1 VKVHQPNWLVVPCV
15 ECKGEL
21 ERARGCSSSSSSLPL
36 PLSLS
41 LFPYFPLSPPLL
53 RRRRLFLLPLSS
65 GYHCHEEDDD
75 CDANGCDGESFAI
88 RTTYEY
94 DIV

>member
-1 VKVHQPNWLVVPCV
+1 MLSAKVSLN
-15 ECKGEL
+15 
-21 ERARGCSSSSSSLPL
+21 ARVAARLLLLLSLSL
-36 PLSLS
+36 FLS

>member
-1 VKVHQPNWLVVPCV
+1 VLSAKVSLN
-15 ECKGEL
+15 
-21 ERARGCSSSSSSLPL
+21 ARVAARLLLLLSLS
-36 PLSLS
+36 LSLS

-65 GYHCHEEDDD
+65 GYHCHDEDDD